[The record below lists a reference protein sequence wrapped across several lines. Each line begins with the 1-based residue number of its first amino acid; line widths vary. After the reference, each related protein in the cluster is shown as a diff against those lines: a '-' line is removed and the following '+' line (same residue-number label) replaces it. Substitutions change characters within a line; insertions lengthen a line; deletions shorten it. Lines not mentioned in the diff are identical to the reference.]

1 MTAKIADEV
10 SVSLCSLVD
19 SIPKDVYTAESS
31 IVFKEEAVGEE
42 EHEENENGDL
52 LFEAKCAP
60 ELSFHGDLAQYVATL
75 RTQPVAFTGK
85 FSVDSRG
92 AGGPW
97 TSKDVINVISADIG
111 PAPVSGSC
119 SASPDIYAGG
129 GGDASTVIFC
139 SKGSE
144 HLSGSCSASPD
155 IYSGGGGG
163 GGGGGDGTMAHGHP
177 DISHMYAPPH
187 PHPHPHP
194 SYSCSG
200 DMYQDQSA
208 GGYLATST
216 CAVSYHPP
224 PSYNPVP
231 KPTVDGAALL
241 SIMPEYGG
249 FYQQSCQR
257 DIQERKSLPY
267 PLDSLR
273 VPPPLTPLN
282 TIRNFTLGAASEGPM
297 AAAFPTHQSLPLRP
311 ILRPRKYPNRPSKT
325 PVHQRPYPCP
335 AESCDRRFSRS
346 DELSRHLR
354 IHTGHKPFQCRICM
368 RNFSRSDHLTT
379 HIRTHTGEKPFSCD
393 QCGRKFAR
401 SDERRRHMKIHLRQK
416 EKKSSAS

>member
-1 MTAKIADEV
+1 MTAKIANEV
-10 SVSLCSLVD
+10 FVSLSSLVD
-19 SIPKDVYTAESS
+19 SIPRDVYSAEGS
-31 IVFKEEAVGEE
+31 VAFKEEALGEE
-42 EHEENENGDL
+42 EQEENESGTL
-52 LFEAKCAP
+52 LFEGKSAP
-60 ELSFHGDLAQYVATL
+60 ELPCYGDLAQYVATL
-75 RTQPVAFTGK
+75 RTHPVAFTGK

-92 AGGPW
+92 AGEPW
-97 TSKDVINVISADIG
+97 TPRQVINVISADIA
-111 PAPVSGSC
+111 APVSASC
-119 SASPDIYAGG
+119 SRSPDLDAG
-129 GGDASTVIFC
+129 DC
-139 SKGSE
+139 
-144 HLSGSCSASPD
+144 
-155 IYSGGGGG
+155 
-163 GGGGGDGTMAHGHP
+163 TMAHGHP
-177 DISHMYAPPH
+177 DISHMYVPPHHH
-187 PHPHPHP
+187 PHPHPHSHPHPAP

-208 GGYLATST
+208 GGYLSTST
-216 CAVSYHPP
+216 CSVSYHPP
-224 PSYNPVP
+224 PTYNPAP
-231 KPTVDGAALL
+231 KSTVDGAALL

-257 DIQERKSLPY
+257 DIQAAFPERKSLPY

-282 TIRNFTLGAASEGPM
+282 TIRNFTLGAPSPAAEGPM
-297 AAAFPTHQSLPLRP
+297 AAAFPSHQSLPLRP

-335 AESCDRRFSRS
+335 AENCDRRFSRS

>member
-1 MTAKIADEV
+1 MSAKVLLEEV
-10 SVSLCSLVD
+10 SASLSRVVD
-19 SIPKDVYTAESS
+19 TAEGGLT
-31 IVFKEEAVGEE
+31 VFKEEPVEDGGGE
-42 EHEENENGDL
+42 L
-52 LFEAKCAP
+52 LFEGRGTP
-60 ELSFHGDLAQYVATL
+60 ELQIQEDLAQYGGTL
-75 RTQPVAFTGK
+75 RTQSVAFTGR

-97 TSKDVINVISADIG
+97 TPEDTINVVSADIG
-111 PAPVSGSC
+111 SNAPAPESGS
-119 SASPDIYAGG
+119 AAPSPDIYA
-129 GGDASTVIFC
+129 
-139 SKGSE
+139 
-144 HLSGSCSASPD
+144 P
-155 IYSGGGGG
+155 GGGGG
-163 GGGGGDGTMAHGHP
+163 GSMAHGPP
-177 DISHMYAPPH
+177 DISHMYAPSHLH
-187 PHPHPHP
+187 PHPAP

-200 DMYQDQSA
+200 DIYQDQSV
-208 GGYLATST
+208 GGYMAPST
-216 CAVSYHPP
+216 CSVSYHPSQP
-224 PSYNPVP
+224 YTSAP
-231 KPTVDGAALL
+231 KPSVDGTALL

-257 DIQERKSLPY
+257 DLQTAFPDRKSLAY
-267 PLDSLR
+267 PLDHLR

-282 TIRNFTLGAASEGPM
+282 TIRNFTLTAPPAAVEGPM
-297 AAAFPTHQSLPLRP
+297 AAAFPSHQNLPLRP

-379 HIRTHTGEKPFSCD
+379 HIRTHTGEKPFSCE

-416 EKKSSAS
+416 EKRSSTS

>member
-1 MTAKIADEV
+1 MTAKIVGEV
-10 SVSLCSLVD
+10 SASLGSLAASVHG
-19 SIPKDVYTAESS
+19 AEAGLSV
-31 IVFKEEAVGEE
+31 VFKEEALGEDE
-42 EHEENENGDL
+42 GTRDEAGDL
-52 LFEAKCAP
+52 LFQGRSASQLP
-60 ELSFHGDLAQYVATL
+60 PAQHVATL

-85 FSVDSRG
+85 FSVDSRV
-92 AGGPW
+92 AEGPW
-97 TSKDVINVISADIG
+97 NLGDGISLVSANIT
-111 PAPVSGSC
+111 APPGSP
-119 SASPDIYAGG
+119 SRDIYAAGG
-129 GGDASTVIFC
+129 GGDAAEV
-139 SKGSE
+139 
-144 HLSGSCSASPD
+144 
-155 IYSGGGGG
+155 
-163 GGGGGDGTMAHGHP
+163 TMAHGQP

-187 PHPHPHP
+187 PHHHLHPAP
-194 SYSCSG
+194 SYSCSA

-224 PSYNPVP
+224 PTYNSAP
-231 KPTVDGAALL
+231 KPTVDATLH

-249 FYQQSCQR
+249 LYQQASQR
-257 DIQERKSLPY
+257 DLQAAFPERKSLPY

-282 TIRNFTLGAASEGPM
+282 TIRNFTLGAPSPAAEGPLT
-297 AAAFPTHQSLPLRP
+297 AAFQSHQNLPLRP

>member
-1 MTAKIADEV
+1 MTAKIANEV
-10 SVSLCSLVD
+10 FVSLSSLVE
-19 SIPKDVYTAESS
+19 SVPKDVYSEEGS
-31 IVFKEEAVGEE
+31 IVFKEEDVGVEE
-42 EHEENENGDL
+42 YEESESGAL
-52 LFEAKCAP
+52 QFQGKSAP
-60 ELSFHGDLAQYVATL
+60 ELPFHEDLAHHAATL
-75 RTQPVAFTGK
+75 RTDPAAAYSGK
-85 FSVDSRG
+85 FSIDLGG

-97 TSKDVINVISADIG
+97 TPKDVINVISADIA
-111 PAPVSGSC
+111 APVL
-119 SASPDIYAGG
+119 ASSSRLPDIGAR
-129 GGDASTVIFC
+129 
-139 SKGSE
+139 
-144 HLSGSCSASPD
+144 
-155 IYSGGGGG
+155 GGGGG
-163 GGGGGDGTMAHGHP
+163 GGGGGDAADAGDCTMAHGHP

-187 PHPHPHP
+187 HHHPHPHPPP

-200 DMYQDQSA
+200 DMYQDPSWS
-208 GGYLATST
+208 TST
-216 CAVSYHPP
+216 CSVAYHPP
-224 PSYNPVP
+224 PTYNPAP
-231 KPTVDGAALL
+231 KSTVDGAALL

-257 DIQERKSLPY
+257 DIQAAFPERKSLPY

-282 TIRNFTLGAASEGPM
+282 TIRNFTLGAPSSAAEGPM
-297 AAAFPTHQSLPLRP
+297 MAAAAAAASAFPGHQSLPLRP
-311 ILRPRKYPNRPSKT
+311 ILRPRKYPSRPSKT

-416 EKKSSAS
+416 EKKSCAS

>member
-1 MTAKIADEV
+1 MSAKVDGEV
-10 SVSLCSLVD
+10 SASLSSLVENL
-19 SIPKDVYTAESS
+19 PKDVYAVEGGGLSETQM
-31 IVFKEEAVGEE
+31 VFKEEEEDGGTPGGDECGE
-42 EHEENENGDL
+42 L
-52 LFEAKCAP
+52 LFAGRSTP
-60 ELSFHGDLAQYVATL
+60 ELSLHGDLAQYVATL
-75 RTQPVAFTGK
+75 RTFTGK

-97 TSKDVINVISADIG
+97 TPGDVINVISADIAAPG
-111 PAPVSGSC
+111 PVTVSGPP
-119 SASPDIYAGG
+119 SASPHIY
-129 GGDASTVIFC
+129 
-139 SKGSE
+139 
-144 HLSGSCSASPD
+144 
-155 IYSGGGGG
+155 GG
-163 GGGGGDGTMAHGHP
+163 GGGGGDVAGDGSMAHGQP
-177 DISHMYAPPH
+177 DISHMYVPPH
-187 PHPHPHP
+187 PHPHPHPAP

-216 CAVSYHPP
+216 CAVSYHAP
-224 PSYNPVP
+224 PSYNSAP

-241 SIMPEYGG
+241 SLMPEYGG
-249 FYQQSCQR
+249 FYPQSCQR
-257 DIQERKSLPY
+257 DIQTAFPERKSLPY
-267 PLDSLR
+267 SLDSLR

-282 TIRNFTLGAASEGPM
+282 TIRNFTLGAPSPAAEGPM
-297 AAAFPTHQSLPLRP
+297 AAAFPGHQNLPLRP

>member
-1 MTAKIADEV
+1 MAARIAEEM
-10 SVSLCSLVD
+10 SVSLSSFVD
-19 SIPKDVYTAESS
+19 NIHLKDVYTAEGSM
-31 IVFKEEAVGEE
+31 VFKEEDVGEE
-42 EHEENENGDL
+42 EEEEDSGDL
-52 LFEAKCAP
+52 LFEGKSTP
-60 ELSFHGDLAQYVATL
+60 ELSLHGDLAHYVATL
-75 RTQPVAFTGK
+75 RTHPLALTGK
-85 FSVDSRG
+85 FSVESRG

-97 TSKDVINVISADIG
+97 TPGGVINVISADIAAPG
-111 PAPVSGSC
+111 PDTC
-119 SASPDIYAGG
+119 SESPDIYAR
-129 GGDASTVIFC
+129 GDEA
-139 SKGSE
+139 E
-144 HLSGSCSASPD
+144 D
-155 IYSGGGGG
+155 
-163 GGGGGDGTMAHGHP
+163 DTMAHGQP

-187 PHPHPHP
+187 HHPHPHPHP
-194 SYSCSG
+194 APSYSCNG
-200 DMYQDQSA
+200 DMYQEQPA

-216 CAVSYHPP
+216 CSLSYHPP
-224 PSYNPVP
+224 PNYSSVP
-231 KPTVDGAALL
+231 KPSVDGALL
-241 SIMPEYGG
+241 SIMPDYGG
-249 FYQQSCQR
+249 FYPQSCQR
-257 DIQERKSLPY
+257 DLQAAFSERKSLPY

-282 TIRNFTLGAASEGPM
+282 TIRNFTLGAPSGAADGPM
-297 AAAFPTHQSLPLRP
+297 AAAFPNHQSLPLRP

-401 SDERRRHMKIHLRQK
+401 SDERRRHMKIHLRQR
-416 EKKSSAS
+416 EKKSSTA

>member
-1 MTAKIADEV
+1 MTAKLADEV
-10 SVSLCSLVD
+10 SASIGSIADSLS
-19 SIPKDVYTAESS
+19 KDVHTAEGGLSPHT
-31 IVFKEEAVGEE
+31 VFTLS
-42 EHEENENGDL
+42 GDL
-52 LFEAKCAP
+52 LFEEKIAP
-60 ELSFHGDLAQYVATL
+60 ELPLQGYLAQYVATL
-75 RTQPVAFTGK
+75 RTHPVAFTGK

-92 AGGPW
+92 TGGPW
-97 TSKDVINVISADIG
+97 TPGDVINVVSADIATPG
-111 PAPVSGSC
+111 PAKVSGSP
-119 SASPDIYAGG
+119 SPTPDIYAGG
-129 GGDASTVIFC
+129 GDA
-139 SKGSE
+139 
-144 HLSGSCSASPD
+144 PD
-155 IYSGGGGG
+155 Q
-163 GGGGGDGTMAHGHP
+163 A
-177 DISHMYAPPH
+177 
-187 PHPHPHP
+187 P

-200 DMYQDQSA
+200 DMYQDQTA

-224 PSYNPVP
+224 PSYNSAP

-257 DIQERKSLPY
+257 DIQTTFPERKSLPY

-282 TIRNFTLGAASEGPM
+282 TIMNLELYAR
-297 AAAFPTHQSLPLRP
+297 HQNLPLRP

-416 EKKSSAS
+416 EKKSSTLCSFSGYTGYNTLNCSCP

>member
-1 MTAKIADEV
+1 MAARIMEEV
-10 SVSLCSLVD
+10 SASLSSLVHG
-19 SIPKDVYTAESS
+19 IPKDGYTQTS
-31 IVFKEEAVGEE
+31 IVFKEEAEE
-42 EHEENENGDL
+42 FEGKPGGDDGGDL
-52 LFEAKCAP
+52 LFEERSAP
-60 ELSFHGDLAQYVATL
+60 ELPLHGDLAQYVATL
-75 RTQPVAFTGK
+75 RTHPVSFSGR

-97 TSKDVINVISADIG
+97 TPGDIINVLSADIAAPG
-111 PAPVSGSC
+111 PATVSGSS

-129 GGDASTVIFC
+129 GG
-139 SKGSE
+139 
-144 HLSGSCSASPD
+144 
-155 IYSGGGGG
+155 G
-163 GGGGGDGTMAHGHP
+163 GGGGGDAGDGSMAHGQP
-177 DISHMYAPPH
+177 DISHMYAPTHPHSHPH
-187 PHPHPHP
+187 PHPHPAP

-200 DMYQDQSA
+200 DMYQDPSA

-224 PSYNPVP
+224 PTYNSAP

-241 SIMPEYGG
+241 SIMPDYGG

-257 DIQERKSLPY
+257 DIQASFPERKSLPY

-282 TIRNFTLGAASEGPM
+282 TIRNFTLGAPTPAAEGPM
-297 AAAFPTHQSLPLRP
+297 AAAFAGHQNLPLRP

>member
-1 MTAKIADEV
+1 MTAKTAEEV
-10 SVSLCSLVD
+10 SSSLGSIVD
-19 SIPKDVYTAESS
+19 GIPKDVYAETG
-31 IVFKEEAVGEE
+31 IVFKQEAVGEE
-42 EHEENENGDL
+42 EAEGKDGGDEGGDL
-52 LFEAKCAP
+52 LGAP
-60 ELSFHGDLAQYVATL
+60 ELSLQGDLAQYVATL
-75 RTQPVAFTGK
+75 RTHPLAFTGK
-85 FSVDSRG
+85 FSLDSRS

-97 TSKDVINVISADIG
+97 TQGDVINVVSADIAAPG
-111 PAPVSGSC
+111 PATGSP
-119 SASPDIYAGG
+119 SASPNIYAGE
-129 GGDASTVIFC
+129 A
-139 SKGSE
+139 
-144 HLSGSCSASPD
+144 
-155 IYSGGGGG
+155 G
-163 GGGGGDGTMAHGHP
+163 GGGGGDAADAGDGNMAHGQP

-194 SYSCSG
+194 HPAPSYSCSG
-200 DMYQDQSA
+200 DVYQDQPA
-208 GGYLATST
+208 GGYLSTST

-224 PSYNPVP
+224 PSYNSAP
-231 KPTVDGAALL
+231 KPAADGAALL

-257 DIQERKSLPY
+257 DMQTSFPERKSLPY

-282 TIRNFTLGAASEGPM
+282 TIRNFTLSAPEAPT
-297 AAAFPTHQSLPLRP
+297 AAAFPGHQSLPLRP

-379 HIRTHTGEKPFSCD
+379 HIRTHTGEKPFTCD

>member
-1 MTAKIADEV
+1 MTAKIVDEV
-10 SVSLCSLVD
+10 SASLSSLVD
-19 SIPKDVYTAESS
+19 SIRSVEGGLDAQTV
-31 IVFKEEAVGEE
+31 VFKEEAVGEDE
-42 EHEENENGDL
+42 YGGKPDEGGDL
-52 LFEAKCAP
+52 LFE
-60 ELSFHGDLAQYVATL
+60 ERSESDLCHAQYVATL
-75 RTQPVAFTGK
+75 RTHPLAFTGK
-85 FSVDSRG
+85 FSVESRV

-97 TSKDVINVISADIG
+97 TPGDIINVVSADIATPG
-111 PAPVSGSC
+111 PATVSGSP
-119 SASPDIYAGG
+119 SVSPHIYA
-129 GGDASTVIFC
+129 
-139 SKGSE
+139 
-144 HLSGSCSASPD
+144 
-155 IYSGGGGG
+155 GGGG
-163 GGGGGDGTMAHGHP
+163 GGGGGDAADAGDDTMAHGPP
-177 DISHMYAPPH
+177 DITHMYAHPH
-187 PHPHPHP
+187 PHPHPHPAP

-208 GGYLATST
+208 AGYLATST

-224 PSYNPVP
+224 PSYNSAP
-231 KPTVDGAALL
+231 KPTVDGTALL

-257 DIQERKSLPY
+257 DIQGAFPERKSLPY

-282 TIRNFTLGAASEGPM
+282 TIRNFTLSAPSPAAEGPM
-297 AAAFPTHQSLPLRP
+297 AAAFPSHQNLPLRP

>member
-1 MTAKIADEV
+1 MSVKLVGEV
-10 SVSLCSLVD
+10 PASLRVVDSLVN
-19 SIPKDVYTAESS
+19 KDVYMAEGELTSHRS
-31 IVFKEEAVGEE
+31 GFFKEEVE
-42 EHEENENGDL
+42 EHDGKPDEDGDL
-52 LFEAKCAP
+52 LLDDRSAP
-60 ELSFHGDLAQYVATL
+60 ELQLHGDLAQYVATL
-75 RTQPVAFTGK
+75 RTHPVAFSGK
-85 FSVDSRG
+85 FSVESRS

-97 TSKDVINVISADIG
+97 TPEDVINVVSADI
-111 PAPVSGSC
+111 VSPDPTSVPGSTP
-119 SASPDIYAGG
+119 ASPDIYAGG
-129 GGDASTVIFC
+129 GGEAADT
-139 SKGSE
+139 
-144 HLSGSCSASPD
+144 
-155 IYSGGGGG
+155 
-163 GGGGGDGTMAHGHP
+163 GDGAMAHGQP

-187 PHPHPHP
+187 PHSHPHSHPHPHPAP
-194 SYSCSG
+194 SYSCSA
-200 DMYQDQSA
+200 DMYPDQSS
-208 GGYLATST
+208 GGYLAT
-216 CAVSYHPP
+216 YHAP
-224 PSYNPVP
+224 PSYNSAP

-241 SIMPEYGG
+241 SIMPDYGG
-249 FYQQSCQR
+249 FYPQSCQR
-257 DIQERKSLPY
+257 DIQAAFPERKSLPY

-273 VPPPLTPLN
+273 MPPPLTPLN
-282 TIRNFTLGAASEGPM
+282 TIRNFTLGAPSPASDGPM
-297 AAAFPTHQSLPLRP
+297 AAAFPSHQSLPLRP

-416 EKKSSAS
+416 EKRTSAS

>member
-1 MTAKIADEV
+1 MIFPF
-10 SVSLCSLVD
+10 SCSLTKCTFPH
-19 SIPKDVYTAESS
+19 ILGG
-31 IVFKEEAVGEE
+31 F
-42 EHEENENGDL
+42 
-52 LFEAKCAP
+52 LFEGKSVP
-60 ELSFHGDLAQYVATL
+60 ELPYHGDFAQYVATL

-85 FSVDSRG
+85 ISVDSRG

-97 TSKDVINVISADIG
+97 TPRDIINVISADIA
-111 PAPVSGSC
+111 APVSGSC
-119 SASPDIYAGG
+119 SGSPEICAR
-129 GGDASTVIFC
+129 
-139 SKGSE
+139 
-144 HLSGSCSASPD
+144 
-155 IYSGGGGG
+155 GGGGG
-163 GGGGGDGTMAHGHP
+163 GGEGGGGDTAEAGDCTMAHGHP

-187 PHPHPHP
+187 HHPHPHPHPHPAP

-208 GGYLATST
+208 GGYLSAST
-216 CAVSYHPP
+216 CSVSYHPP
-224 PSYNPVP
+224 PTYNPPP
-231 KPTVDGAALL
+231 KPTVDGGALL

-257 DIQERKSLPY
+257 DIQAAFPERKSLAY

-282 TIRNFTLGAASEGPM
+282 TIRNFTLGAPSAAAEGPM
-297 AAAFPTHQSLPLRP
+297 AAAFPSHQSLPLRP

-416 EKKSSAS
+416 EKKASAS

>member
-1 MTAKIADEV
+1 MTAKVADEV
-10 SVSLCSLVD
+10 SVSLSSAVD
-19 SIPKDVYTAESS
+19 GIPKDVYGAEGGSS
-31 IVFKEEAVGEE
+31 SQASLVFKQEAAGEE
-42 EHEENENGDL
+42 EHGGKQDESEGGDL
-52 LFEAKCAP
+52 LFEEKSAP
-60 ELSFHGDLAQYVATL
+60 ELLLQGDLAQYVATL
-75 RTQPVAFTGK
+75 RTHPVALTGK
-85 FSVDSRG
+85 FSVESRG

-97 TSKDVINVISADIG
+97 TPGDVINVVSADIAAPG
-111 PAPVSGSC
+111 PLTVSESS

-129 GGDASTVIFC
+129 GG
-139 SKGSE
+139 
-144 HLSGSCSASPD
+144 
-155 IYSGGGGG
+155 GGHA
-163 GGGGGDGTMAHGHP
+163 GDSTMAHGQP
-177 DISHMYAPPH
+177 DLSHMYAPPH
-187 PHPHPHP
+187 THPHPAP

-224 PSYNPVP
+224 PSYSSAP
-231 KPTVDGAALL
+231 KPSVDGAALL

-257 DIQERKSLPY
+257 DIQTAFPERKSLPY

-282 TIRNFTLGAASEGPM
+282 TIRNFTLSAPSTAADGPM
-297 AAAFPTHQSLPLRP
+297 AAAFPNHQNLPLRP

>member
-1 MTAKIADEV
+1 MTSRVTREIPLYLTR
-10 SVSLCSLVD
+10 VSLTLALFSLLCL
-19 SIPKDVYTAESS
+19 P
-31 IVFKEEAVGEE
+31 
-42 EHEENENGDL
+42 GDL
-52 LFEAKCAP
+52 LFRTTSSP
-60 ELSFHGDLAQYVATL
+60 ELLLQGDLAHYAETL
-75 RTQPVAFTGK
+75 RTHPVVFTGR
-85 FSVDSRG
+85 FSVESQG

-97 TSKDVINVISADIG
+97 TTGDVINVVGADIESSV
-111 PAPVSGSC
+111 PAGSPP
-119 SASPDIYAGG
+119 ASDIYATG
-129 GGDASTVIFC
+129 GGDAADC
-139 SKGSE
+139 N
-144 HLSGSCSASPD
+144 
-155 IYSGGGGG
+155 
-163 GGGGGDGTMAHGHP
+163 MAHGPP
-177 DISHMYAPPH
+177 DISHMYAPNPPH
-187 PHPHPHP
+187 PHVAP

-208 GGYLATST
+208 GGYLAPST

-224 PSYNPVP
+224 QPYGSSQ
-231 KPTVDGAALL
+231 KPAVDGTALL

-257 DIQERKSLPY
+257 DLQTSFPERKPLPY

-282 TIRNFTLGAASEGPM
+282 TIRNFTLAAPSAATEGPM
-297 AAAFPTHQSLPLRP
+297 AMAFPGHQNLPLRP

-379 HIRTHTGEKPFSCD
+379 HIRTHTGEKPFSCE

-416 EKKSSAS
+416 DKKTSEAGASPAHCQTTAPRHQPRKRSGPQGKIKVWLAENPFQ

>member
-1 MTAKIADEV
+1 MTAKIAEEV
-10 SVSLCSLVD
+10 SASLSTAVD
-19 SIPKDVYTAESS
+19 GVPKDVYAAEVGP

-42 EHEENENGDL
+42 EQEGRPGENDGGHL
-52 LFEAKCAP
+52 LFDDKSAP
-60 ELSFHGDLAQYVATL
+60 EPPLRGDLAQYVATL
-75 RTQPVAFTGK
+75 RTHPVAFSGR

-97 TSKDVINVISADIG
+97 TSGDVINVVSADIAAPG
-111 PAPVSGSC
+111 PVTVSGSPP
-119 SASPDIYAGG
+119 AAPDIYAGG
-129 GGDASTVIFC
+129 GAAADA
-139 SKGSE
+139 
-144 HLSGSCSASPD
+144 
-155 IYSGGGGG
+155 
-163 GGGGGDGTMAHGHP
+163 GDGAMAHGQP
-177 DISHMYAPPH
+177 DISHMYAAPH
-187 PHPHPHP
+187 PHPHPHPHPAP

-224 PSYNPVP
+224 PSYNSAP

-257 DIQERKSLPY
+257 DIQAAFPERKSLPY

-282 TIRNFTLGAASEGPM
+282 TIRNFTLAAPSPASEGPV
-297 AAAFPTHQSLPLRP
+297 AAAFPGHQNLPLRP
-311 ILRPRKYPNRPSKT
+311 ILRPRKYPSRPSKT

-416 EKKSSAS
+416 EKKSSAT

>member
-1 MTAKIADEV
+1 M
-10 SVSLCSLVD
+10 
-19 SIPKDVYTAESS
+19 
-31 IVFKEEAVGEE
+31 
-42 EHEENENGDL
+42 
-52 LFEAKCAP
+52 
-60 ELSFHGDLAQYVATL
+60 AQYVATL
-75 RTQPVAFTGK
+75 RTHPVAFTGK
-85 FSVDSRG
+85 FSVESRG

-97 TSKDVINVISADIG
+97 TPGDVINVVSADIATPDPLTVSES
-111 PAPVSGSC
+111 PAT
-119 SASPDIYAGG
+119 SPGIYAGG
-129 GGDASTVIFC
+129 GG
-139 SKGSE
+139 
-144 HLSGSCSASPD
+144 
-155 IYSGGGGG
+155 GGGDA
-163 GGGGGDGTMAHGHP
+163 GDGTMAHGHP

-187 PHPHPHP
+187 AHPHPAP

-200 DMYQDQSA
+200 DMYQDPSA
-208 GGYLATST
+208 GGYLATSS

-224 PSYNPVP
+224 PSYSSVP

-241 SIMPEYGG
+241 SIMPDYGG

-257 DIQERKSLPY
+257 DVPTAFPERKSLPY

-282 TIRNFTLGAASEGPM
+282 TIRNFTLGAPSAAADGPM
-297 AAAFPTHQSLPLRP
+297 AAAFPGHQSLPLRP

-401 SDERRRHMKIHLRQK
+401 SDERRRHMKIHLRQR

>member
-1 MTAKIADEV
+1 MTAKIVDEV
-10 SVSLCSLVD
+10 SASLSSIVD
-19 SIPKDVYTAESS
+19 SIHSAEGGQAAQTSV
-31 IVFKEEAVGEE
+31 VFKEESVGED
-42 EHEENENGDL
+42 EHEGKPDENEGGDL
-52 LFEAKCAP
+52 LFREKNASDV
-60 ELSFHGDLAQYVATL
+60 SFAQYVATL
-75 RTQPVAFTGK
+75 RTHSLAFTGK

-92 AGGPW
+92 AGEPW
-97 TSKDVINVISADIG
+97 APGDIINLVSADIATPG
-111 PAPVSGSC
+111 PAKVSGSR
-119 SASPDIYAGG
+119 STSPDIYAGG
-129 GGDASTVIFC
+129 GEDVAF
-139 SKGSE
+139 
-144 HLSGSCSASPD
+144 A
-155 IYSGGGGG
+155 
-163 GGGGGDGTMAHGHP
+163 GDGTMAHGPP
-177 DISHMYAPPH
+177 DISHMYAHSH
-187 PHPHPHP
+187 PHPHPAP
-194 SYSCSG
+194 SYSCSSE
-200 DMYQDQSA
+200 MYPEQSA
-208 GGYLATST
+208 AGYLATST

-224 PSYNPVP
+224 PSYNTAP

-257 DIQERKSLPY
+257 DIQAAFPERKSLPY

-282 TIRNFTLGAASEGPM
+282 TIRNFTLGAPSPAAEGPM
-297 AAAFPTHQSLPLRP
+297 AAAFPSHQNLPLRP

>member
-1 MTAKIADEV
+1 MTAKVLDEV
-10 SVSLCSLVD
+10 SASLS
-19 SIPKDVYTAESS
+19 SIIENIPKDVYTTEGGLSS
-31 IVFKEEAVGEE
+31 QASVVFKEEAVGEE
-42 EHEENENGDL
+42 EHEGTPENERGDL
-52 LFEAKCAP
+52 LLEEKSAP
-60 ELSFHGDLAQYVATL
+60 ELLVQGKLAQYVETL
-75 RTQPVAFTGK
+75 RTHPVAFTGK

-97 TSKDVINVISADIG
+97 TPGEVINVVSADIATPG
-111 PAPVSGSC
+111 QLTVSESP
-119 SASPDIYAGG
+119 STSPDIYAGG
-129 GGDASTVIFC
+129 GGGDA
-139 SKGSE
+139 
-144 HLSGSCSASPD
+144 AD
-155 IYSGGGGG
+155 A
-163 GGGGGDGTMAHGHP
+163 GDGTMAHGQP

-194 SYSCSG
+194 APSYSCSA

-216 CAVSYHPP
+216 CAVSYHTA
-224 PSYNPVP
+224 PSYSSVP
-231 KPTVDGAALL
+231 KPTADGAALL

-257 DIQERKSLPY
+257 DIQTAFPERKSLPY

-282 TIRNFTLGAASEGPM
+282 TIRNFTLGAPSPAADGPM
-297 AAAFPTHQSLPLRP
+297 AAVFPSHQNLPLRP

>member
-1 MTAKIADEV
+1 METHTEVVDEV
-10 SVSLCSLVD
+10 LTGEGGLCSHTPV
-19 SIPKDVYTAESS
+19 
-31 IVFKEEAVGEE
+31 VFKEESVWEDEREGKPREDGGGE
-42 EHEENENGDL
+42 L
-52 LFEAKCAP
+52 LPDVKCAP
-60 ELSFHGDLAQYVATL
+60 ELPLHGDSAQHYAATL
-75 RTQPVAFTGK
+75 RTFTGK
-85 FSVDSRG
+85 FSAESGG
-92 AGGPW
+92 AVGPW
-97 TSKDVINVISADIG
+97 THRDVVHVLGADIVTPG
-111 PAPVSGSC
+111 PATVPGS
-119 SASPDIYAGG
+119 SPASPGIYA
-129 GGDASTVIFC
+129 
-139 SKGSE
+139 
-144 HLSGSCSASPD
+144 
-155 IYSGGGGG
+155 GG
-163 GGGGGDGTMAHGHP
+163 GGGGGDAGDGAMAHGQP

-187 PHPHPHP
+187 HHPHPHPHPHAAP

-224 PSYNPVP
+224 PSYNSAP
-231 KPTVDGAALL
+231 KPPVDGAALL

-249 FYQQSCQR
+249 FYPQSCQR
-257 DIQERKSLPY
+257 DLQAAFPERKSLPY

-273 VPPPLTPLN
+273 MPPPLTPLN
-282 TIRNFTLGAASEGPM
+282 TIRNFTLGAPSSASDGAM
-297 AAAFPTHQSLPLRP
+297 AAAFPGHQNLPLRP
-311 ILRPRKYPNRPSKT
+311 IARPRKYPNRPSKT

-416 EKKSSAS
+416 EKKCAASRP

>member
-1 MTAKIADEV
+1 MTAKIVDEV
-10 SVSLCSLVD
+10 SASLSGIVG
-19 SIPKDVYTAESS
+19 SVPKDMYSVEGGLSAETS
-31 IVFKEEAVGEE
+31 IVFKQESVGEE
-42 EHEENENGDL
+42 EHGDI
-52 LFEAKCAP
+52 LFDEKSAP
-60 ELSFHGDLAQYVATL
+60 EQPFQGNLTQYVATL
-75 RTQPVAFTGK
+75 RTHPVAFTGR

-92 AGGPW
+92 ADGQW
-97 TSKDVINVISADIG
+97 TPGDIINVVSADITTPG
-111 PAPVSGSC
+111 PAVGSGSP
-119 SASPDIYAGG
+119 SASPNIYAGG
-129 GGDASTVIFC
+129 DA
-139 SKGSE
+139 
-144 HLSGSCSASPD
+144 AD
-155 IYSGGGGG
+155 A
-163 GGGGGDGTMAHGHP
+163 GDGAMAHGQP
-177 DISHMYAPPH
+177 DISHMYATPH
-187 PHPHPHP
+187 TAP

-200 DMYQDQSA
+200 EMYQDQSA

-224 PSYNPVP
+224 PSYSSAP
-231 KPTVDGAALL
+231 KPSVDGTALL

-249 FYQQSCQR
+249 FYQQNCQR
-257 DIQERKSLPY
+257 DIQAAFPERKSLPY

-282 TIRNFTLGAASEGPM
+282 TIRNFTLGAPSPAAEGPM
-297 AAAFPTHQSLPLRP
+297 AAAFTSHQNLPLRP

-368 RNFSRSDHLTT
+368 RSFSRSDHLTT

-416 EKKSSAS
+416 EKKASSS

>member
-1 MTAKIADEV
+1 MTMAKLVDEV
-10 SVSLCSLVD
+10 SASLSSLVD
-19 SIPKDVYTAESS
+19 SLHSS
-31 IVFKEEAVGEE
+31 EGGLLVFKEEAVGGEDE
-42 EHEENENGDL
+42 YGGKHDEDDE
-52 LFEAKCAP
+52 
-60 ELSFHGDLAQYVATL
+60 HGDVSPSHYVATL
-75 RTQPVAFTGK
+75 RTHPLAFTGR
-85 FSVDSRG
+85 FSVEPRGG
-92 AGGPW
+92 AGPW
-97 TSKDVINVISADIG
+97 SSSVDIINVVSADIAAAAS
-111 PAPVSGSC
+111 P
-119 SASPDIYAGG
+119 SASPDIYAAG
-129 GGDASTVIFC
+129 A
-139 SKGSE
+139 
-144 HLSGSCSASPD
+144 
-155 IYSGGGGG
+155 
-163 GGGGGDGTMAHGHP
+163 GGGGDGTMAHGPP
-177 DISHMYAPPH
+177 DITHMYAHPH
-187 PHPHPHP
+187 PHPHPHSHSHSHSAP

-200 DMYQDQSA
+200 DMYQDQS
-208 GGYLATST
+208 GYLAT
-216 CAVSYHPP
+216 SYHPP
-224 PSYNPVP
+224 PSYSSAP
-231 KPTVDGAALL
+231 KPAVDAPPAPPLL
-241 SIMPEYGG
+241 SIMPDYGG
-249 FYQQSCQR
+249 FYPQSCQR
-257 DIQERKSLPY
+257 ELHQAAFPERKSLPY

-282 TIRNFTLGAASEGPM
+282 TIRNFTLGAPSPAADGPL
-297 AAAFPTHQSLPLRP
+297 AAAFPTHQNLPLPLRP